1 MSYKLENLGT
11 GAALRQ
17 RLEEDLST
25 AEIEALEST
34 IQPFIEIH
42 ATPSQSSQS
51 PTVGQSRLGGF
62 PDLPIGFEYPQLKGK
77 PAVLLAQI
85 NFAEVPPLEEFP
97 EAGLLQLY
105 LADQPLQEF
114 DYRFDLRQQT
124 DAAALFFPAPLDD
137 FIPQSYNRPQFS
149 NPFIPPHHTLQ
160 FERQLAPAA
169 PSDIEFADLT
179 IALENFE
186 FFGENYETAL
196 GELAA
201 SDDENLIAALN
212 LLRGGGHKL
221 GGYPGFLQG
230 DPRQDIFPTTDLN
243 LDEPFALLLRLISTR
258 EINVAGF
265 HLYFLIKRSDL
276 LRRDF
281 SKVVFYFDR

>member
-1 MSYKLENLGT
+1 MTYKLENLGT
-11 GAALRQ
+11 GSALRQ

-34 IQPFIEIH
+34 IQPFIEIDVV
-42 ATPSQSSQS
+42 PSQSSQA

-62 PDLPIGFEYPQLKGK
+62 PDLPVGFEYPRLKGK

-85 NFAEVPPLEEFP
+85 NFAEVPSLEEFP
-97 EAGLLQLY
+97 ETGLLQFY

-114 DYRFDLRQQT
+114 DYRFDLHQQN

-137 FIPQSYNRPQFS
+137 FIPQTHNRPQS
-149 NPFIPPHHTLQ
+149 NNPFIPTHHTLQ
-160 FERQLAPAA
+160 FERKLAPAA
-169 PSDIEFADLT
+169 SSDTEFADLT
-179 IALENFE
+179 IALEDFE

-196 GELAA
+196 GELAD
-201 SDDENLIAALN
+201 SDDKNLITALN

-221 GGYPGFLQG
+221 SGYPGFLQG
-230 DPRQDIFPTTDLN
+230 DPRHDIFPRTDWDP
-243 LDEPFALLLRLISTR
+243 DEPFELLLRLISTR
-258 EINVAGF
+258 DVNVAGF